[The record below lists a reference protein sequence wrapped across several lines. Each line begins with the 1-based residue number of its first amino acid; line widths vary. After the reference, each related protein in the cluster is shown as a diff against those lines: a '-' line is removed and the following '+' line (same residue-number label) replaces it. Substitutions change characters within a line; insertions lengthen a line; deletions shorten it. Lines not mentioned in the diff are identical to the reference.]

1 VSPADAVA
9 GVMVVALVIYGLTA
23 GADFGGGILDI
34 VARGD
39 RTREQRAAI
48 EQAIAPIWEANHVW
62 LILVLVLLFVAF
74 PAAFAAIS
82 TWLFVPILLL
92 VVGIVLRGAAFT
104 FRTYDLR
111 TDAVQRRWGRIFSA
125 SSVLAPIMLGVI
137 VGALARGDAVPADRG
152 WFSWVSPFPLVTGGF
167 AVALFAFLAAVYLT
181 VETEGLLRD
190 DFRRRALWAG
200 AAVFVLAVATAA
212 LSAREAPLVFSGLV
226 GRWFSA
232 PLQGATALAAI
243 TALGALYARWFR
255 LARLAAGAQVSLIVL
270 GWAASQYP
278 WLLVPDHTIASAAAP
293 RVTLLLLLG
302 AVGLGTIFLV
312 PALWMLFRVFKGG
325 RAHPG
330 DAAATAQG
338 SRGNR

>member
-1 VSPADAVA
+1 
-9 GVMVVALVIYGLTA
+9 MVVALVIYGLTA
-23 GADFGGGILDI
+23 GAYFGGGILDI

-39 RTREQRAAI
+39 RARQQRAAI

-104 FRTYDLR
+104 FRTYDVH
-111 TDAVQRRWGRIFSA
+111 TDAVQRRWGRVFSA
-125 SSVLAPIMLGVI
+125 SSVLAPVMLGVI

-152 WFSWVSPFPLVTGGF
+152 WFSWASPFPLVTGGF
-167 AVALFAFLAAVYLT
+167 AVALFAYLAAVYLT
-181 VETEGLLRD
+181 VETEGLLQE

-200 AAVFVLAVATAA
+200 AAVFALAVATAA
-212 LSAREAPLVFSGLV
+212 LSAKEAPLVFSGLT

-243 TALGALYARWFR
+243 TAFGALHGRWFR
-255 LARLAAGAQVSLIVL
+255 LARMAAGAQVSLIVL

-278 WLLVPDHTIASAAAP
+278 WLLVPDYTIASAASP

-302 AVGLGTIFLV
+302 AVGLGTVFLV
-312 PALWMLFRVFKGG
+312 PALWLLLRVFKGRHAPPAG
-325 RAHPG
+325 IAVKSLDP
-330 DAAATAQG
+330 
-338 SRGNR
+338 RGNP